1 MLNKKYDSWNRANEA
16 DSERDNVGEV
26 QRELR
31 ITREVQREQRV
42 VGEVQREQRISG
54 ENTAD
59 KSLNDKPA
67 EAPKWIVTLNYLTF
81 SAGIL
86 MLTANFFIQ

>member
-1 MLNKKYDSWNRANEA
+1 M
-16 DSERDNVGEV
+16 

-59 KSLNDKPA
+59 KSLNDKPLNVT
-67 EAPKWIVTLNYLTF
+67 ERIVALNYLTF

-86 MLTANFFIQ
+86 MVTANFFIQYNHRNGVRGYRSHHL